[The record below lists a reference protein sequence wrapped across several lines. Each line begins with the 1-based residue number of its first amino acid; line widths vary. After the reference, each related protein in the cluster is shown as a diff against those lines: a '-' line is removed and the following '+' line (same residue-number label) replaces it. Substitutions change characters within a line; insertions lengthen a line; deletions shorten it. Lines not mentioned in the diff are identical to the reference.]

1 MSRPF
6 KIRRWLIP
14 FGWIFGNVA
23 RLRRWLYDKGV
34 FESFKPEIPVICV
47 GNIAIGGTG
56 KTPHA
61 GYLMELLSHHHQVA
75 MLSRGYGRKS
85 RGYVLANTTPEE
97 LLSAELIGD
106 EPLLLH
112 YRFPELPLAVDGN
125 RREGVTKLL
134 EFDPQTDV
142 VVMDDA
148 YQHLNFSPTLRL
160 VLTEYRRPYFN
171 DYPMPAG
178 RLREFPSAV
187 SEADAVL
194 VTKVDVSNEQVDREG
209 WRRNLQI
216 RDDQPLFF
224 THYKYADPEPVT
236 KTAHLQMLENARV
249 VLLTGVARPQPLLE
263 HLQQNFIVCQHLN
276 FPDHH
281 PYNKI
286 ELEQIVKNVSSEDGQ
301 RKVLFTT
308 EKDWMRLQS
317 QKLQKYVSLLPV
329 FIVPIQVDFLTE
341 SEKLVFNNLIE
352 NHVRRI
358 KKEN

>member
-1 MSRPF
+1 MSRSF

-14 FGWIFGNVA
+14 LGWIFGNVA
-23 RLRRWLYDKGV
+23 RLRRWLYHRGV
-34 FESFKPEIPVICV
+34 LKSYQPEIPVICV

-61 GYLMELLSHHHQVA
+61 AYLMELLSHHHQVA

-85 RGYVLANTTPEE
+85 RGYVLANTTPTEK
-97 LLSAELIGD
+97 LSADLIGD

-112 YRFPELPLAVDGN
+112 YRFPKLPLAVDGD
-125 RREGVTKLL
+125 RREGVVKLR
-134 EFDPQTDV
+134 EYAPETDV

-148 YQHLNFSPTLRL
+148 YQHLNFSPTVRL
-160 VLTEYRRPYFN
+160 VLTEFRRPYFK

-178 RLREFPSAV
+178 RLREFPDAV
-187 SEADAVL
+187 SVADAVI
-194 VTKVDVSNEQVDREG
+194 VTKVDVPDGEVNRDE
-209 WRRNLQI
+209 WRCNLKI

-224 THYKYADPEPVT
+224 THYRYACPEPVT
-236 KTAHLQMLENARV
+236 EAANLQMLEDSKV
-249 VLLTGVARPQPLLE
+249 VLLTGIARPLPLLE
-263 HLQQNFIVCQHLN
+263 HLQQNHNVCQHLN

-281 PYNKI
+281 PYNRF
-286 ELEQIVKNVSSEDGQ
+286 ELEQIIKNVSSEDGP

-341 SEKLVFNNLIE
+341 SEKLMFNNLIE

>member
-14 FGWIFGNVA
+14 LGWIFGNVA
-23 RLRRWLYDKGV
+23 RLRRWLYHRGV
-34 FESFKPEIPVICV
+34 LKSYQPEIPVICV

-61 GYLMELLSHHHQVA
+61 AYLMELLSHHHQVA

-85 RGYVLANTTPEE
+85 RGYVLANTTPTEK
-97 LLSAELIGD
+97 LSADLIGD

-112 YRFPELPLAVDGN
+112 YRFPKLPLAVDGD
-125 RREGVTKLL
+125 RREGVVKLR
-134 EFDPQTDV
+134 EYAPETDV

-148 YQHLNFSPTLRL
+148 YQHLNFSPTVRL
-160 VLTEYRRPYFN
+160 VLTEFRRPYFK

-178 RLREFPSAV
+178 RLREFPDAV
-187 SEADAVL
+187 SVADAVI
-194 VTKVDVSNEQVDREG
+194 VTKVDVPDGEVNRDE
-209 WRRNLQI
+209 WRCNLKI

-224 THYKYADPEPVT
+224 THYRYACPEPVT
-236 KTAHLQMLENARV
+236 EAANLQMLEDSKV
-249 VLLTGVARPQPLLE
+249 VLLTGIARPLPLLE
-263 HLQQNFIVCQHLN
+263 HLQQNYNVCQHLN

-281 PYNKI
+281 PYNRF
-286 ELEQIVKNVSSEDGQ
+286 ELEQIIKNVSSEDGP

-341 SEKLVFNNLIE
+341 SEKLMFNNLIE